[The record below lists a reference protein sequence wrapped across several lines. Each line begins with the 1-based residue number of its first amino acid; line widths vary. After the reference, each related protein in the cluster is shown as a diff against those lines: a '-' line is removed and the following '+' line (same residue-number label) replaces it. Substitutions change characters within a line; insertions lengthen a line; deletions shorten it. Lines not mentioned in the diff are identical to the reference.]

1 MNHSTMDVLICGV
14 TAIYMLLV
22 LESKLMCQG
31 QRLASCILGEGR
43 FILWLQLTIDVEHL
57 L

>member
-1 MNHSTMDVLICGV
+1 MNHSTKDVLICGV

-31 QRLASCILGEGR
+31 QRLAACILGGR
-43 FILWLQLTIDVEHL
+43 TFYLVVTTYN
-57 L
+57 

>member
-1 MNHSTMDVLICGV
+1 MNYSTKDVLICGV

-31 QRLASCILGEGR
+31 QRLAACILGEGR
-43 FILWLQLTIDVEHL
+43 FILW
-57 L
+57 